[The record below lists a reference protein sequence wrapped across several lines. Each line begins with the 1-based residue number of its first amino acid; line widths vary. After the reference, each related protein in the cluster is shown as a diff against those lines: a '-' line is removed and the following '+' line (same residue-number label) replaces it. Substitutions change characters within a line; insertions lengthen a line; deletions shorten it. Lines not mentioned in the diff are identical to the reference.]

1 MPYLNWLH
9 QRPPLAPRLLELSPA
24 GLLLA
29 PAGQSDRARAW
40 GVLLVE
46 KEKRGCE
53 CGRDGTWDCNNLLL
67 VRAKGCQG

>member
-9 QRPPLAPRLLELSPA
+9 QRPPLAPRLLELGPT

-29 PAGQSDRARAW
+29 PAGRSDRAWAW
-40 GVLLVE
+40 GVLFAE

-53 CGRDGTWDCNNLLL
+53 CGRDRTQDCNNLLL
-67 VRAKGCQG
+67 MRAKGCQG